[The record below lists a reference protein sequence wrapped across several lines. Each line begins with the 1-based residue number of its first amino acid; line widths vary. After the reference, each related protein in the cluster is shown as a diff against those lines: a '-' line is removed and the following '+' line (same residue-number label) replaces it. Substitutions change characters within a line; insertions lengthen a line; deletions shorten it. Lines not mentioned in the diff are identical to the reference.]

1 MFVHELKIVPPL
13 FLTLTLL
20 LVAVVSC
27 DNSIDPID
35 RDQGIYSVYGYLDL
49 NEETH
54 YIRVKD
60 LNAPFTAEATE
71 QLDATVTLR
80 NLSSG
85 QSAVL
90 QPEIREYEGVY
101 LHTFVYN
108 SVVVPDNDYQVT
120 VERSDGAEV
129 EILTRTP
136 TKPGPRVEP
145 VNEFCDVPVVF
156 ELAPLNGSTVV
167 LRFGYDT
174 DPEDRNAWGPRIVFS
189 GDPGQPLQNLTY
201 TFIPHEEL
209 SRILPRFSPQDIRC
223 SEWLTTGNIFI
234 SYIHYAPGFYEQFA
248 GVPFD
253 ALTSTQRFGA
263 LYYDTLAVPIN
274 LSDGGDQILHQDLQ
288 GGDGF

>member
-1 MFVHELKIVPPL
+1 MFFHELKEISPVFFPL
-13 FLTLTLL
+13 ALIMLT
-20 LVAVVSC
+20 VVSC
-27 DNSIDPID
+27 DNTIDPLD

-80 NLSSG
+80 NLGSG
-85 QSAVL
+85 HSAVL
-90 QPEIREYEGVY
+90 APEIMEYEGVY

-108 SVVVPDNDYQVT
+108 SVVVPDNNYQVT
-120 VERSDGAEV
+120 VERSDGAVV
-129 EILTRTP
+129 ELVTRTP

-145 VNEFCDVPVVF
+145 VNEYCDVPVVF
-156 ELAPLNGSTVV
+156 KLAPLNGGTVV

-174 DPEDRNAWGPRIVFS
+174 DPRRQNAWGPSVVIR
-189 GDPGQPLQNLTY
+189 GDPDQPSIPISH

-209 SRILPRFSPQDIRC
+209 SRILPFVPPANIRC
-223 SEWLTTGNIFI
+223 NVYLTTGNLFI

-253 ALTSTQRFGA
+253 AITSTHRFGA
-263 LYYDTLAVPIN
+263 LYYDTLAVPID
-274 LSDGGDQILHQDLQ
+274 LSDGGDRVLQ
-288 GGDGF
+288 KEIQGDGGF